1 MTSNITIFK
10 NIKETQ
16 TPFYR
21 KITDILERIKG
32 GASKDLVKEIRSEK
46 DKTKRNELK
55 KNLPAI
61 CFSGTFNTRQDSS
74 MLEHSGF
81 ICLDFDGYTRK
92 KNR

>member
-21 KITDILERIKG
+21 NITDILERIKV

-46 DKTKRNELK
+46 DKTKSICKSLNPWR
-55 KNLPAI
+55 KNYD
-61 CFSGTFNTRQDSS
+61 FSR
-74 MLEHSGF
+74 
-81 ICLDFDGYTRK
+81 R
-92 KNR
+92 